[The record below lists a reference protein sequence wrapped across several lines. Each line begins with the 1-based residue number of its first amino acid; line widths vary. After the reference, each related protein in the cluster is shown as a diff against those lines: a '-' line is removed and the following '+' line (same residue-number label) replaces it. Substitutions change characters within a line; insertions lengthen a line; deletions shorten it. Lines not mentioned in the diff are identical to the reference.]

1 MDSPGQLA
9 VNVLTA
15 SARKKR
21 AELSGHEEKCFESK
35 TRAKKLKR
43 EMLMSAAGAS
53 SASEFVDTACLA
65 VNAANAVEAH
75 EDAKVYFNARK
86 QSAKKEEDAAVEL
99 MHAHLDERKARRLE
113 RELQK
118 LPPNDREKQRKQWEQ
133 LGFIA
138 RTAVAGAQAGA
149 AAGAAA
155 AAAVADPMASG

>member
-1 MDSPGQLA
+1 
-9 VNVLTA
+9 
-15 SARKKR
+15 
-21 AELSGHEEKCFESK
+21 
-35 TRAKKLKR
+35 
-43 EMLMSAAGAS
+43 MSAAGAS

-75 EDAKVYFNARK
+75 EDAKVYFKARK